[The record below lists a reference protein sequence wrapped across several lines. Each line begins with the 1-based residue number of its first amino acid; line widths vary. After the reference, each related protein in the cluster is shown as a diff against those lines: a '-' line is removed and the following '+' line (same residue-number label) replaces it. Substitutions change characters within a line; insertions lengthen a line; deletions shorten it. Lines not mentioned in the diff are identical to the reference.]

1 MFLMVLQLSI
11 FFLFKILNLFCS
23 CRVPNTSIGLCGEQE
38 RWEEQ
43 RLSHGDREDPIQRL
57 KLNENVSWLLYIP
70 DNYSQTVIFV
80 YNFFMIQTDKHTK
93 DSICLWADECHFTQY
108 NNDSI
113 FFLDINFMFWYSG
126 CESFWLIGST
136 KYLWG
141 ILPNSS
147 ISVI

>member
-1 MFLMVLQLSI
+1 MFLMVQQLSN
-11 FFLFKILNLFCS
+11 FYFFCS
-23 CRVPNTSIGLCGEQE
+23 TYLIYFAHCRVPNTSIGLCGKQE

-93 DSICLWADECHFTQY
+93 DSICL
-108 NNDSI
+108 
-113 FFLDINFMFWYSG
+113 
-126 CESFWLIGST
+126 
-136 KYLWG
+136 
-141 ILPNSS
+141 
-147 ISVI
+147 